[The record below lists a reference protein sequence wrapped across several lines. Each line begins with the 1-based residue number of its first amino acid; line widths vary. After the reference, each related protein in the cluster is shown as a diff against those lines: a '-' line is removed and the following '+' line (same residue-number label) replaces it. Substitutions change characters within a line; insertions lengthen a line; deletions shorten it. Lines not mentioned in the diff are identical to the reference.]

1 MKVQSLLMSG
11 CSFLTRQT
19 VAFSHAEQK
28 FAFLGDAHIYVF
40 DVRESAY
47 KVSAIIPFCEKQQA
61 E

>member
-1 MKVQSLLMSG
+1 MMSG